1 MFILGVHVGLGRS
14 FVVRGGVGGLLL
26 LLLLVGKGV
35 AARGGNQKNEL
46 EGGWEGGRSASPPD
60 ALDVLA
66 SLGRER
72 RQP

>member
-1 MFILGVHVGLGRS
+1 M
-14 FVVRGGVGGLLL
+14 LLL
-26 LLLLVGKGV
+26 LVLVLVLVLVLLVLLVGKGV
-35 AARGGNQKNEL
+35 AARGGNLKRTSWR
-46 EGGWEGGRSASPPD
+46 GVGRRAQRLPPD